1 VGCTTDACNEGT
13 DSCDNT
19 PDDAACDDGLFCN
32 GAETCDA
39 VLDCQAGIAVDCD
52 DGVGCTTD
60 ACNEG
65 TDSCDNTPDD
75 AVCDDG
81 LFCNGSETCD
91 AVLDCQAGTA
101 VDCDDGVGCTT
112 DSCNEGTDSCDNTPD
127 DAACD
132 DGLFCNG
139 TETCDAVLDCQAGT
153 AVDCDDG
160 VGCTTDACNEGT
172 DSCDNTPD
180 DAACDDGLFCNGAE
194 TCDAVLDCQAGTVVD
209 CDDAEI
215 CTDDSCNETT
225 DQCDNIYD
233 QGNDPSC
240 VDPVDLD
247 IVKFKVKDKM
257 RLKNKPKSLQLK
269 LTVINPGTVFGTANA
284 RIVGV
289 QNSSTVYD
297 ETIPV
302 TTSAKTHKLKII
314 FPLYTPTATGD
325 IVWTV
330 TIADGDPDV
339 DQATATTRVLGP

>member
-1 VGCTTDACNEGT
+1 
-13 DSCDNT
+13 
-19 PDDAACDDGLFCN
+19 
-32 GAETCDA
+32 
-39 VLDCQAGIAVDCD
+39 
-52 DGVGCTTD
+52 
-60 ACNEG
+60 
-65 TDSCDNTPDD
+65 
-75 AVCDDG
+75 
-81 LFCNGSETCD
+81 
-91 AVLDCQAGTA
+91 
-101 VDCDDGVGCTT
+101 VGCTT